1 MHRNR
6 KAKIIA
12 TLGPASAEHETIQRL
27 FHAGA
32 DVFRLN
38 FSHGTREAHRGYFE
52 KIRAVERQVN
62 RPVGILLDLQGPRIR
77 LGEIEDGAIRVE
89 EGQLV
94 RFELEAGVGNQQRVP
109 VPFAEFFAALKK
121 QMFILADDGR
131 VRLQVEACAADF
143 AEARVVRGQGV
154 LATRRCLSI
163 ESGNLQFTAFTEK
176 DRVDLEYGLELGID
190 WVALPYVQKPQDLVE
205 LKRIVAKR
213 ARVIAKIDSRA
224 SLANLDAIISACD
237 AVMIARGDLG
247 FDTEPEDLPGIQKQV
262 VRAARKVGNP
272 VIVATQLLDSMAVSP
287 VPSRAEASDVAAAI
301 YDGADALMLTTET
314 AAGKQP
320 VAAVQAM
327 SKIIERTESTSHFHE
342 VLSVSHPTS
351 WVTKADAVGAAAQ
364 NIADRLDAAAIV
376 AYTSSGSSAFSMARE
391 RPKKPIVGITPSAA
405 AARQLALVWGV
416 HAVHCPEATDELK
429 MTELACRIASEQH
442 FARRGESIVISAG
455 VPFGKAGST
464 NLLRIAEV
472 E

>member
-12 TLGPASAEHETIQRL
+12 TLGPASAEQETIQRL

-38 FSHGTREAHRGYFE
+38 FSHGTREAHRGYVE
-52 KIRAVERQVN
+52 TIRSVERQVN

-77 LGEIEDGAIRVE
+77 LGEIEAGAIRVE
-89 EGQLV
+89 EGQVV
-94 RFELEAGVGNQQRVP
+94 RFELNADVGNLQRVP
-109 VPFAEFFAALKK
+109 VPFPEFFAALKK

-131 VRLQVEACAADF
+131 IRLQVEACAADF

-163 ESGNLQFTAFTEK
+163 ESGNLQFTAFTDK
-176 DRVDLEYGLELGID
+176 DRVDLVYGLELGID

-205 LKRIVAKR
+205 LKRIVNKR

-224 SLANLDAIISACD
+224 ALANLDAIISACD

-262 VRAARKVGNP
+262 VRAARKAGNP
-272 VIVATQLLDSMAVSP
+272 VIVATQLLDSMAISP

-391 RPKKPIVGITPSAA
+391 RPKKPIVGITPSVA

-442 FARRGESIVISAG
+442 FASRGKSIVISAG